1 LSRSLRSGPDAASHS
16 QVGDLL
22 KDWRR
27 VNVVLTRAKAKLV
40 LFGSRS
46 TLAHNALMSQF
57 LDLVAGKEW
66 VYELSAGLEVTLRE
80 HAQAQASV
88 RSVKSEEDVEEKPL
102 RRGGGALALR
112 KPLAADVV
120 NSL

>member
-1 LSRSLRSGPDAASHS
+1 
-16 QVGDLL
+16 LL

-46 TLAHNALMSQF
+46 TLAHNALMRQF
-57 LDLVAGKEW
+57 LDLVEDKKW
-66 VYELSAGLEVTLRE
+66 VYKLPAELGESLQE
-80 HAQAQASV
+80 QAAETQGG
-88 RSVKSEEDVEEKPL
+88 VKKEDEDEDEKPL

-112 KPLAADVV
+112 KPLVADVV